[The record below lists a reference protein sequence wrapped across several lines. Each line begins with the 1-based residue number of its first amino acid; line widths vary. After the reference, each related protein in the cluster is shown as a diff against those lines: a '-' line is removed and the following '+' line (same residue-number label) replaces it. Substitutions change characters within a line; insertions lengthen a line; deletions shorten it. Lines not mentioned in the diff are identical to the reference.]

1 MPRRRQPKPGEQLA
15 LDLAGVKSPR
25 PPRVSGST
33 LNRWVIAHLQLR
45 GCVAWRQNSGAATFG
60 EGERRRFVRFG
71 FPGLSDVIGWT
82 PDGRFLAV
90 EGKVLDDLSPQ
101 QQGFLDMVRRAGG
114 IALVVKPDNFQSLID
129 DALGVPAN
137 ERWTQREQP

>member
-15 LDLAGVKSPR
+15 LDLAGVKPPR

-60 EGERRRFVRFG
+60 EGGRKRFVRFG
-71 FPGLSDVIGWT
+71 FPGLVT
-82 PDGRFLAV
+82 
-90 EGKVLDDLSPQ
+90 
-101 QQGFLDMVRRAGG
+101 
-114 IALVVKPDNFQSLID
+114 
-129 DALGVPAN
+129 
-137 ERWTQREQP
+137 